1 MNKIDMKK
9 QVKSAFKTFA
19 LTIVLAFTING
30 SINFLVS
37 SLEFVGIKNETM
49 QKIFVSAIIALVF
62 ALLKLGIIHYWEKFS
77 LTMQPFDL
85 KISFSSGNSPI
96 TSEIYFDPINGEY
109 NEQEIE
115 IEIIFS
121 PKGKKHVSFMKE
133 LDVFVKIY
141 FNPELLD
148 IQYVNRWD
156 SKKASFILENRT
168 IEIHPLKQLDI
179 GGNSFFSREHTFKEK
194 FLIKPIRVHNGSTYL
209 DYKFNTKNR
218 KWYVKFLLKKMKL
231 NEEVVNVICRE
242 ME

>member
-1 MNKIDMKK
+1 MKK

-19 LTIVLAFTING
+19 FTIVLAFTING
-30 SINFLVS
+30 SINFLVRF
-37 SLEFVGIKNETM
+37 LKFLGVTNETM
-49 QKIFVSAIIALVF
+49 QKILVSAIIALVF
-62 ALLKLGIIHYWEKFS
+62 TLLKVGIIYCWEKFS

-85 KISFSSGNSPI
+85 KISFSSVNSPAI
-96 TSEIYFDPINGEY
+96 SEICFDPINGEY

-115 IEIIFS
+115 IEMILS
-121 PKGKKHVSFMKE
+121 PRGKKHVSFMKN

-148 IQYVNRWD
+148 IQYVDRWD
-156 SKKASFILENRT
+156 SKEASFILENRT
-168 IEIHPLKQLDI
+168 IDIYPLKQFDI
-179 GGNSFFSREHTFKEK
+179 EGNSFFSREHTLKEK

-218 KWYVKFLLKKMKL
+218 NWYVKFLLKKMKL